1 VTFLDLDMQICRE
14 KKNMTVTF
22 TSYPAMERSTI
33 FDEVIEG
40 WIELR
45 PMTHLSL
52 GLAKAAI
59 NPSI

>member
-1 VTFLDLDMQICRE
+1 
-14 KKNMTVTF
+14 MTVTF